1 MLESFSACG
10 SFVHTP
16 CGPRKSGIPDSVEMP
31 APVRITMCLASSSHV
46 RTEAI
51 DGSKEVISLGFSQ
64 HSGDVLGAFT
74 SSIWRGSRHRQRAP
88 EKPAPTPRRPE
99 DPRAR
104 LLLRIIGDQ
113 AFGWFARARGHY

>member
-31 APVRITMCLASSSHV
+31 APGRITMRLASATHA

-51 DGSKEVISLGFSQ
+51 GGSGELIFCLV
-64 HSGDVLGAFT
+64 
-74 SSIWRGSRHRQRAP
+74 SRHCAP
-88 EKPAPTPRRPE
+88 AHEETAPTPRGPE
-99 DPRAR
+99 GPRAR
-104 LLLRIIGDQ
+104 PLLRTTEIG
-113 AFGWFARARGHY
+113 RASCRERV